1 MDILESIWKISMVWV
16 VRTYGSKGVVAFGN
30 SSSLIFDKEFDT
42 RNDALKYRS
51 SLKEYSEL
59 FELTMLVKKEG

>member
-1 MDILESIWKISMVWV
+1 MDILESILKISMVWV
-16 VRTYGSKGVVAFGN
+16 VRTYRSKGVVAFGN

-59 FELTMLVKKEG
+59 FELTRLVKKEG

>member
-1 MDILESIWKISMVWV
+1 MVWV

-59 FELTMLVKKEG
+59 FELTRLVKKEG

>member
-1 MDILESIWKISMVWV
+1 MVWV

-59 FELTMLVKKEG
+59 FELTRLVKKEGWRCLKKQNRYI

>member
-1 MDILESIWKISMVWV
+1 MVWV
-16 VRTYGSKGVVAFGN
+16 VRTYRSKGVVAFGN

-59 FELTMLVKKEG
+59 FELTRLVKKEGWICLKKQNRYI

>member
-59 FELTMLVKKEG
+59 FELTRLVKKEG